1 MEHVSTLCAIGTVGI
16 AATGFALGRNEAS
29 QPQPQPRPPS
39 KRRRSI
45 FRHSYSSPLARV
57 LDVSSSPIDTVPTRT
72 SPSTRRP
79 ATSHVLLS
87 KQVDDFSAGRLDTAH
102 PANEKPLEAPKTRP
116 RRRTYVAPPPLSLG
130 HGDHST
136 DDPLISSPT
145 GRPSSS
151 WLQRL
156 SIISSSQ
163 NDSQLSGSQPG
174 SPSLNGSTSPFF
186 SSPFRADHPPPN
198 KLVKRPRSQRGLKN
212 SQSQATQS
220 GSVAAPAP
228 LLRRPATSHQRLA
241 NMRQRSSTDS
251 RVQLG
256 PPYSPLH
263 SPNQTP
269 AETFDRAD
277 GTWRPYFRSEYP
289 SFPEIRRRSSA
300 RHRDRA
306 RSPRRLV
313 PEPGV
318 APTLLLA
325 TCIPRD
331 TPNHTYRSEDN
342 IPWMSKVQRPQ
353 TRASINFDDTT
364 LVDPFTQPIPIS
376 ERKPR
381 QSLSVSEIKTGTSP
395 GSWKLSTT
403 KSLGRHRGFSFS
415 KEPTIEAS
423 SPLDELAVKLDGL
436 NVNSSKLRKRKP
448 VTNTDPFRRRSSSSQ
463 TEFTPHQLDTINSEN
478 NSPKS
483 RLRRRPQFSELR
495 AELSPEPICCDL
507 TLDSRSRS
515 SSGEQSSNPS
525 GNTFSFF
532 SSRPKSQRLSAATSD
547 PASTL
552 VGSDNDTRIFSSGEE
567 DETDFQSDTVFD
579 SFPTHVGMGNP
590 AGHRGPRIET
600 IFDQPSPSELANEK
614 IKVLENL
621 TSDAV
626 STQLSALHR
635 DDDDDDDDDDLNNP
649 ENPTLSSTEP
659 PILLPTKESIQ
670 KPDFSVLASAKSAD
684 DCPIEWTSLDDIEPM
699 DDGDQQLP
707 SHPGSDS
714 NPSPLQGLMVL
725 RPRIDRP
732 HSSITLDETSGR
744 EARLSLFDWSEQ
756 QRSDKDVQSSESR
769 PKTVHGKQAPDTRG
783 GRTVTRR
790 GASAVHLRSQS
801 VPISREPS
809 LSKKP
814 HQSSPKFGTWGLGN
828 KGVSEDWD
836 GDFEFEDSDKP
847 DGSKDNDIQ
856 LNQMPSNQGMRVP
869 KAIMERQASVHGQFG
884 HVQELTLLVEELK
897 RLHAR
902 AGALNILDGPSAE
915 LWREA
920 KGIISLATLE
930 DDEEEEGNYIPQHQL
945 PSPAFSVEDL
955 DDDFFSNGP
964 TNDQSGRTSNDTH
977 RSPLSEKIN
986 PNPSVNPPTR
996 PRTDSS
1002 LKAKFVLD
1010 TIHQQR
1016 GLQDPGYLGSSTDP
1030 PQKLPFDTQSLRD
1043 LVIRAGVVT
1052 RSLKEI
1058 VRKAEGVCVGSEA
1071 ETNCH
1076 PQDPPFSQM
1085 FTRPLSGA
1093 ESSCCLPDLAR
1104 SNHTNGYRSIAAAA
1118 GTTPNENDGCE
1129 RMTMMT
1135 VV

>member
-1 MEHVSTLCAIGTVGI
+1 MHQLARPIQLCAIGTVGI

-29 QPQPQPRPPS
+29 QPQPPRPPPS

-57 LDVSSSPIDTVPTRT
+57 LDVSSSPVGTVPTPT

-87 KQVDDFSAGRLDTAH
+87 KQADDSSGSTLDAAH

-116 RRRTYVAPPPLSLG
+116 RRRTCVSSPPLSLG
-130 HGDHST
+130 HGDDST
-136 DDPLISSPT
+136 IDPLISSPT

-163 NDSQLSGSQPG
+163 NDSLLSGSRPG

-186 SSPFRADHPPPN
+186 SSPFRVDHQPN
-198 KLVKRPRSQRGLKN
+198 KLVKRPTSQRGLIN
-212 SQSQATQS
+212 SQSQTARS

-256 PPYSPLH
+256 PPYSPFH
-263 SPNQTP
+263 STHQTP
-269 AETFDRAD
+269 SETFDQTGA
-277 GTWRPYFRSEYP
+277 TWRPYFRSEYP
-289 SFPEIRRRSSA
+289 YSTEIRRRSSA
-300 RHRDRA
+300 RHRERA

-318 APTLLLA
+318 APTLLIA
-325 TCIPRD
+325 TSLPRD
-331 TPNHTYRSEDN
+331 TPNNSYRSEDN
-342 IPWMSKVQRPQ
+342 IPWMCNGQRPQ
-353 TRASINFDDTT
+353 TRASTNFDDTIP
-364 LVDPFTQPIPIS
+364 VDPLTQPLPIS

-381 QSLSVSEIKTGTSP
+381 QSFSVSEIKTGTSP
-395 GSWKLSTT
+395 ASWKLSTT

-415 KEPTIEAS
+415 KERTIDPNF
-423 SPLDELAVKLDGL
+423 PLDDLAAKLDGL

-448 VTNTDPFRRRSSSSQ
+448 VTNTDPFRRRSSSQ

-495 AELSPEPICCDL
+495 AALSPEPICCDL
-507 TLDSRSRS
+507 ALDSRSRP
-515 SSGEQSSNPS
+515 SSGEHSSNPS
-525 GNTFSFF
+525 GNTFSSF
-532 SSRPKSQRLSAATSD
+532 SSHPKSQRLSAATSD

-579 SFPTHVGMGNP
+579 SFPTRVGMGNP
-590 AGHRGPRIET
+590 PAHRGPRIET
-600 IFDQPSPSELANEK
+600 IFDQPSPSELANER
-614 IKVLENL
+614 IKVLESL
-621 TSDAV
+621 TSDAF
-626 STQLSALHR
+626 SAPLSALHN
-635 DDDDDDDDDDLNNP
+635 DDTALNIH

-659 PILLPTKESIQ
+659 QILLPTQESTQ
-670 KPDFSVLASAKSAD
+670 KPDFSVPASTECAE

-699 DDGDQQLP
+699 DNGDQQLQ
-707 SHPGSDS
+707 SHPGLDS
-714 NPSPLQGLMVL
+714 NSSPLQGLMVL
-725 RPRIDRP
+725 RPRMNRP

-756 QRSDKDVQSSESR
+756 QRTDRDVQSSESR

-790 GASAVHLRSQS
+790 GTSAVHLRSQS
-801 VPISREPS
+801 VPISRESS
-809 LSKKP
+809 LSKKS

-847 DGSKDNDIQ
+847 DGSKDNDTQ
-856 LNQMPSNQGMRVP
+856 LNFMPSNQGMKVP

-897 RLHAR
+897 RLRAR
-902 AGALNILDGPSAE
+902 AGALNILDGPSTE

-930 DDEEEEGNYIPQHQL
+930 DDEEEEGNYFTQHQI
-945 PSPAFSVEDL
+945 PSPTSSVEDL
-955 DDDFFSNGP
+955 DDDFFSIGP
-964 TNDQSGRTSNDTH
+964 RNDQSGRTSNDTH

-986 PNPSVNPPTR
+986 PNPSITPPTR

-1010 TIHQQR
+1010 TIHQKR
-1016 GLQDPGYLGSSTDP
+1016 GLQDPAYLGSSTDP
-1030 PQKLPFDTQSLRD
+1030 PQKLPFDTQSLRE

-1071 ETNCH
+1071 ETHGH

-1104 SNHTNGYRSIAAAA
+1104 SKHTNGYRSIAAAA

>member
-1 MEHVSTLCAIGTVGI
+1 M
-16 AATGFALGRNEAS
+16 
-29 QPQPQPRPPS
+29 
-39 KRRRSI
+39 
-45 FRHSYSSPLARV
+45 SSPVDAL
-57 LDVSSSPIDTVPTRT
+57 PTTRT
-72 SPSTRRP
+72 SPNTRRP
-79 ATSHVLLS
+79 ATA
-87 KQVDDFSAGRLDTAH
+87 QVPPSNQADYAAH
-102 PANEKPLEAPKTRP
+102 PVKDIPPEGPRTRP
-116 RRRTYVAPPPLSLG
+116 RRRTYVDPLPLHIR
-130 HGDHST
+130 HGDDST
-136 DDPLISSPT
+136 IEPLIASSPT

-151 WLQRL
+151 WLRRI

-163 NDSQLSGSQPG
+163 NDSPLSGSRPD

-186 SSPFRADHPPPN
+186 SSPFRTDQSPN
-198 KLVKRPRSQRGLKN
+198 KLVKRPTSQRGLATSH
-212 SQSQATQS
+212 SQTN
-220 GSVAAPAP
+220 GSFAAPAP

-256 PPYSPLH
+256 PPYSPLY
-263 SPNQTP
+263 PPDQTP
-269 AETFDRAD
+269 SGTFNLTN

-289 SFPEIRRRSSA
+289 YAPETRRRSSA
-300 RHRDRA
+300 RHRA

-313 PEPGV
+313 PEPDV
-318 APTLLLA
+318 VPTLLLSSSI
-325 TCIPRD
+325 TRD
-331 TPNHTYRSEDN
+331 TPNHTYTPDNN
-342 IPWMSKVQRPQ
+342 IPWMSNDQRPQ
-353 TRASINFDDTT
+353 TRDPTNFDDTIP
-364 LVDPFTQPIPIS
+364 VDPPIQPTPTG

-381 QSLSVSEIKTGTSP
+381 QSFSVGEIITGTSP
-395 GSWKLSTT
+395 GSWKLSAA

-415 KEPTIEAS
+415 STERSVEPNAPSDDLTA
-423 SPLDELAVKLDGL
+423 KLEGL
-436 NVNSSKLRKRKP
+436 NINSVRLRKRRP
-448 VTNTDPFRRRSSSSQ
+448 VTNTDPFRRPSSSSQ
-463 TEFTPHQLDTINSEN
+463 TEFNPHQLDTINSEN

-495 AELSPEPICCDL
+495 TGLPPGPICCDL
-507 TLDSRSRS
+507 PLDSGSRS

-525 GNTFSFF
+525 GNTFSSF

-567 DETDFQSDTVFD
+567 DETDFQSDTAFD
-579 SFPTHVGMGNP
+579 SFPTRVGVGNP
-590 AGHRGPRIET
+590 TSHRGPRIET
-600 IFDQPSPSELANEK
+600 IFNQPSLSELANEK
-614 IKVLENL
+614 LKVLENL

-626 STQLSALHR
+626 SEQLSASC
-635 DDDDDDDDDDLNNP
+635 DGDLDVD
-649 ENPTLSSTEP
+649 ENPSLSAAKSKSS
-659 PILLPTKESIQ
+659 LLPSQESEQ
-670 KPDFSVLASAKSAD
+670 QPDSSVPAPTTEISNDGA
-684 DCPIEWTSLDDIEPM
+684 IEWSSLDDIELM

-707 SHPGSDS
+707 SH
-714 NPSPLQGLMVL
+714 QGLMVL

-744 EARLSLFDWSEQ
+744 EARISLFDWSEQ
-756 QRSDKDVQSSESR
+756 QCNDKDVQNSEFR
-769 PKTVHGKQAPDTRG
+769 PKTVHGKQVPDTRG

-801 VPISREPS
+801 VPITREPS
-809 LSKKP
+809 LSNNA

-836 GDFEFEDSDKP
+836 GDFEFEDSDKQ
-847 DGSKDNDIQ
+847 DEAKGNNDIQ
-856 LNQMPSNQGMRVP
+856 LSQMPSNQGMKVP
-869 KAIMERQASVHGQFG
+869 QAIMERQASVHGQFG

-897 RLHAR
+897 RLRTR
-902 AGALNILDGPSAE
+902 AGALHILDGPSNE

-920 KGIISLATLE
+920 KGIINLATLE
-930 DDEEEEGNYIPQHQL
+930 DDDEEDERNYFTQHTL
-945 PSPAFSVEDL
+945 PPSPTFSVEDS
-955 DDDFFSNGP
+955 DDDFFSNGL
-964 TNDQSGRTSNDTH
+964 TKDQSGRTNNDTR

-986 PNPSVNPPTR
+986 PNASTTPPAR

-1016 GLQDPGYLGSSTDP
+1016 GLHDPAYLESSIDP
-1030 PQKLPFDTQSLRD
+1030 HKKLPFDTQSLRD

-1058 VRKAEGVCVGSEA
+1058 VRKAEGVCMGSET
-1071 ETNCH
+1071 EISTNNCQ

-1085 FTRPLSGA
+1085 FTRPLISGA

-1104 SNHTNGYRSIAAAA
+1104 SKNTNNGYRGIAAAAA
-1118 GTTPNENDGCE
+1118 GTGTTPMNENDGCE

>member
-29 QPQPQPRPPS
+29 QPQPPPPPPS

-57 LDVSSSPIDTVPTRT
+57 LDMSSSPVDAVPTRT
-72 SPSTRRP
+72 PPNTRRP
-79 ATSHVLLS
+79 ATSHALLP
-87 KQVDDFSAGRLDTAH
+87 KQADDFSGSKLDTAH
-102 PANEKPLEAPKTRP
+102 PANEIPPEAPKTRP
-116 RRRTYVAPPPLSLG
+116 RRRTYVAPPALSLS
-130 HGDHST
+130 HGNDST
-136 DDPLISSPT
+136 NDPLISSPT

-151 WLQRL
+151 WLRRL

-163 NDSQLSGSQPG
+163 NDSPLSGSRPD

-186 SSPFRADHPPPN
+186 SSPFRADQPPN
-198 KLVKRPRSQRGLKN
+198 KLVKRPTSQWGLTN
-212 SQSQATQS
+212 SQSQATRS

-256 PPYSPLH
+256 PPYSPLY

-269 AETFDRAD
+269 SETFDQTD

-289 SFPEIRRRSSA
+289 SSTEIRRRSSA
-300 RHRDRA
+300 RHRDGA

-325 TCIPRD
+325 TAIPHD

-342 IPWMSKVQRPQ
+342 IQWMSNDQRPQ
-353 TRASINFDDTT
+353 TRASTYFDDTT
-364 LVDPFTQPIPIS
+364 PVDPLTQPIPIN

-381 QSLSVSEIKTGTSP
+381 QSFSVSEIKTGTSP
-395 GSWKLSTT
+395 GSWKLSTA

-415 KEPTIEAS
+415 KERPIDIEPI
-423 SPLDELAVKLDGL
+423 SPLDDLAAKLDGL
-436 NVNSSKLRKRKP
+436 NVNSAKLRKRRP
-448 VTNTDPFRRRSSSSQ
+448 ATNTDPFRRRSSSSQ
-463 TEFTPHQLDTINSEN
+463 TEFNPHQLDTINSEN

-525 GNTFSFF
+525 ANTFSSF

-547 PASTL
+547 PSSTL

-579 SFPTHVGMGNP
+579 SFPTRVGIGNP
-590 AGHRGPRIET
+590 PAHRGPRIET

-614 IKVLENL
+614 IKVLDNL

-626 STQLSALHR
+626 SESLSALH
-635 DDDDDDDDDDLNNP
+635 DDDDLNIH
-649 ENPTLSSTEP
+649 ENPALSSIEP
-659 PILLPTKESIQ
+659 QILLPTQESIR
-670 KPDFSVLASAKSAD
+670 KPDFSVPASAESAE

-707 SHPGSDS
+707 SYPGSDS
-714 NPSPLQGLMVL
+714 SPSPLQGLMVL

-756 QRSDKDVQSSESR
+756 QRSDKDVQSSEFR

-809 LSKKP
+809 LSKNP

-856 LNQMPSNQGMRVP
+856 LNQMPSNQGMKVP

-897 RLHAR
+897 RLRTR
-902 AGALNILDGPSAE
+902 AGALNILDGPSTE

-930 DDEEEEGNYIPQHQL
+930 DDEEDEGNYFTQHQI
-945 PSPAFSVEDL
+945 PSPTFSVEDL

-964 TNDQSGRTSNDTH
+964 TNDQPGRTNNDTR

-986 PNPSVNPPTR
+986 PNPSISPPTR

-1016 GLQDPGYLGSSTDP
+1016 GLQDPAYLESSTDQ

-1058 VRKAEGVCVGSEA
+1058 VRKAEGVCVGSED

-1104 SNHTNGYRSIAAAA
+1104 SKNTNGYRSIAAAA